1 MTVSGGVTLRIWR
14 HFAGRIA
21 FALGA
26 TLALACVAQ
35 MPARADYTDGAI
47 AYSKITPQAG
57 IRIWRKAAWQDDDY
71 LSEMKLG
78 DIYGDERG
86 DNKFYDPVESYVW
99 YYLAT
104 VSPRINENIGD
115 RYARRIVANDFHRA
129 LSQQEKLMLLL
140 NAGQREDARNRI
152 IYILSCRGADGFIR
166 LGQIHSTANG
176 ADAGSSYDN
185 DYQHGGNNAP
195 RAGRGYQPQWNQSDY
210 PIDSAQTYNGL
221 RSVSQSQHSF
231 HDQAW
236 GEYDH
241 GDAADARRRMGVA
254 TSSVIVPNDGEALMY
269 FHIAANMGHP
279 LANEYL
285 RGLDADVRGSRWL
298 GPRISQEAADKARTW
313 FSPYEFYPLGDLDSG
328 VPYTDECYINLDRQ
342 RALALVS
349 PGVPAGAAGQALW
362 FLGWSTTPASRVVA
376 RPGPL
381 DVRSVQRFQA
391 AIGHEPNG
399 HLSNAETV
407 LLIQMAAQKG
417 DASSQNALGVMYAK
431 GFGVSLNYV
440 RAAYWFTK
448 AADQRYAAAIYHLGV
463 LYKSG
468 PTGIRQ
474 DLAKASNYFTASA
487 LAGYRPTM
495 NQLQDLLNAADAG
508 PHREG
513 HH

>member
-1 MTVSGGVTLRIWR
+1 MAVSGEVNLKTLR

-21 FALGA
+21 FGLGA
-26 TLALACVAQ
+26 ALALACVAQ
-35 MPARADYTDGAI
+35 MPARADYTDGAY
-47 AYSKITPQAG
+47 AYTKITPQAG

-86 DNKFYDPVESYVW
+86 ENKFYDPVESYVW
-99 YYLAT
+99 YYLAS

-129 LSQQEKLMLLL
+129 LSQQEKFMLLL
-140 NAGQREDARNRI
+140 NAPQREDARNRI

-166 LGQIHSTANG
+166 LGQIHTTSSGPEPYQAYGYGNSRG
-176 ADAGSSYDN
+176 GHDAG
-185 DYQHGGNNAP
+185 
-195 RAGRGYQPQWNQSDY
+195 GYKPPFSGDY
-210 PIDSAQTYNGL
+210 PIESPQTYNGL
-221 RSVSQSQHSF
+221 RSVSQSQRSF
-231 HDQAW
+231 HDQSW
-236 GEYDH
+236 GEYDR
-241 GDAADARRRMGVA
+241 GDAAEARRRMGVE

-285 RGLDADVRGSRWL
+285 RGLDADVRASRWL

-362 FLGWSTTPASRVVA
+362 FLGWSTIPAGRVVA
-376 RPGPL
+376 RPGPIDL
-381 DVRSVQRFQA
+381 RSVQRFQS

-431 GFGVSLNYV
+431 GYGVPLNYV

-448 AADQRYAAAIYHLGV
+448 SADQRFAAAIYSLGV
-463 LYKSG
+463 LYQKG

-474 DLAKASNYFTASA
+474 DLAKANNYFTASA